1 MVKYSSRL
9 IIPSRPA
16 GGRGVVSA
24 RGGRP
29 RTDVCISERIQKNNE
44 KNNVPIVSSSGTR
57 RENPHSSVT
66 SFANNRPHNM
76 HRIIDLSLV
85 S

>member
-44 KNNVPIVSSSGTR
+44 KNNVPIVSEQR
-57 RENPHSSVT
+57 HEKREP
-66 SFANNRPHNM
+66 SFICYVVCKQQTA
-76 HRIIDLSLV
+76 
-85 S
+85 